1 VSTRLVSIE
10 SSIFLSGAAFALRE
24 YVIAIAIKEAT
35 KVIMKILIAIDSS
48 ASSNAVIS
56 EISARRWPEGTEA
69 RVLSVV
75 GSVAAYSG
83 VSHIEPLADV
93 ETEAA
98 KALVKSAVDRL
109 TSRGLE
115 ANWVVTKGSPRTAI
129 VDYAREWGPDF
140 VFIGSHGHGGL
151 TRFFLGSVAK
161 TVLRHAPSSVG
172 ILRPFNG
179 DRLAKV
185 GMKILVATDGSKYSE
200 AAVRSVA
207 ERPWPKGTKI
217 KLVSVIDP
225 SDLIIGPLYGV
236 AEVIGR
242 ADEMKK
248 EIAQDALSAAG
259 SILNSAGLKSAGVAL
274 TGDAKARIID
284 EAKEWEADLIVVGA
298 QGRSGIDRILQGS
311 VSEAVAI
318 HAHCSVEVIRDRPLY
333 GNHNS

>member
-1 VSTRLVSIE
+1 
-10 SSIFLSGAAFALRE
+10 
-24 YVIAIAIKEAT
+24 
-35 KVIMKILIAIDSS
+35 MKILIAIDSS
-48 ASSNAVIS
+48 ASSNAVIN
-56 EISARRWPEGTEA
+56 EINARRWPEGTEA
-69 RVLSVV
+69 RVLSIV
-75 GSVAAYSG
+75 GSVAAY
-83 VSHIEPLADV
+83 VSYIEPLSNA
-93 ETEAA
+93 ETEAV

-109 TSRGLE
+109 TARGLE
-115 ANWVVTKGSPRTAI
+115 AYWVVTKGNPRTAI

-140 VFIGSHGHGGL
+140 VFVGSHGHSGF

-179 DRLAKV
+179 DRLTKV

-207 ERPWPKGTKI
+207 ERPWPKGTNI

-225 SDLIIGPLYGV
+225 YELIIGPLYGV
-236 AEVIGR
+236 AEVIGH
-242 ADEMKK
+242 ADEVKK
-248 EIAQDALSAAG
+248 YLAQEALSSAG
-259 SILNSAGLKSAGVAL
+259 KILNSAGLKSAGAAL

-284 EAKEWEADLIVVGA
+284 EAKQWGADLVVVGA
-298 QGRSGIDRILQGS
+298 QGRSGIDRFLQGS

>member
-1 VSTRLVSIE
+1 
-10 SSIFLSGAAFALRE
+10 
-24 YVIAIAIKEAT
+24 
-35 KVIMKILIAIDSS
+35 MKILIAIDSS

-56 EISARRWPEGTEA
+56 EISARRWPKGTAA

-83 VSHIEPLADV
+83 VSHIEPVDNV

-98 KALVKSAVDRL
+98 KALAQSAVDRL
-109 TSRGLE
+109 ASRGLE
-115 ANWVVTKGSPRTAI
+115 AYWVVTKGNPRTAI
-129 VDYAREWGPDF
+129 VDYAYEWGPDF
-140 VFIGSHGHGGL
+140 VFLGSHGHSGL

-161 TVLRHAPSSVG
+161 TVLRHAPCSVG
-172 ILRPFNG
+172 VLRPFEG
-179 DRLAKV
+179 DRLEKL

-207 ERPWPKGTKI
+207 ERPWPKRTKI
-217 KLVSVIDP
+217 KIVSVIDP
-225 SDLIIGPLYGV
+225 YDLVIGPLSGV
-236 AEVIGR
+236 AEVVGR
-242 ADEMKK
+242 ADEVKK
-248 EIAQDALSAAG
+248 ELAQEALSAAG
-259 SILNSAGLKSAGVAL
+259 KILTGVGLKSAGVAL

-284 EAKEWEADLIVVGA
+284 EAKEWGADLIVVGA

-333 GNHNS
+333 GKHNS

>member
-1 VSTRLVSIE
+1 MR
-10 SSIFLSGAAFALRE
+10 
-24 YVIAIAIKEAT
+24 
-35 KVIMKILIAIDSS
+35 ILIAIDSS
-48 ASSNAVIS
+48 ASSNAVIN

-83 VSHIEPLADV
+83 VSHIEPLGDV
-93 ETEAA
+93 EIEAA
-98 KALVKSAVDRL
+98 KALVKSAVDQL
-109 TSRGLE
+109 TSRGPG
-115 ANWVVTKGSPRTAI
+115 AYWVVTRGNPRTAI

-140 VFIGSHGHGGL
+140 VFIGSHGHSGL

-161 TVLRHAPSSVG
+161 TVLRHAPGSVG

-179 DRLAKV
+179 DRPAKA
-185 GMKILVATDGSKYSE
+185 GMRILVATDGSKYSE

-207 ERPWPKGTKI
+207 ERPWPEGTEI

-225 SDLIIGPLYGV
+225 AELVVGPLYGV
-236 AEVIGR
+236 AEMIGH
-242 ADEMKK
+242 ADEVKK
-248 EIAQDALSAAG
+248 ELAQEALSAAG
-259 SILNSAGLKSAGVAL
+259 KILNSSGLKSAGVAL
-274 TGDAKARIID
+274 TGDARTRILD
-284 EAKEWEADLIVVGA
+284 EAKEWDADLVVVGA

>member
-1 VSTRLVSIE
+1 
-10 SSIFLSGAAFALRE
+10 
-24 YVIAIAIKEAT
+24 
-35 KVIMKILIAIDSS
+35 MKILIAIDSS
-48 ASSNAVIS
+48 ASSNAVIN

-83 VSHIEPLADV
+83 VSHIEPFGDV
-93 ETEAA
+93 EIEAA

-115 ANWVVTKGSPRTAI
+115 AHWVVTRGNPRAAI

-140 VFIGSHGHGGL
+140 VFLGSHGHSGL

-172 ILRPFNG
+172 ILRPFKG
-179 DRLAKV
+179 DRLEKV

-200 AAVRSVA
+200 AALRSVA
-207 ERPWPKGTKI
+207 ERPWPKRTKI
-217 KLVSVIDP
+217 KIVSVIDP
-225 SDLIIGPLYGV
+225 FELVVGPLYGV
-236 AEVIGR
+236 AEVIGH
-242 ADEMKK
+242 ADEVKK
-248 EIAQDALSAAG
+248 ELAQEALSSAG

-284 EAKEWEADLIVVGA
+284 EAKEWEADLVVVGA
-298 QGRSGIDRILQGS
+298 QGRSGIDRFLQGS

-318 HAHCSVEVIRDRPLY
+318 HAHCSVEVIQDRPHTHGLY
-333 GNHNS
+333 DPV

>member
-1 VSTRLVSIE
+1 
-10 SSIFLSGAAFALRE
+10 
-24 YVIAIAIKEAT
+24 
-35 KVIMKILIAIDSS
+35 MKILIAIDSS
-48 ASSNAVIS
+48 ASADAVVS
-56 EISARRWPEGTEA
+56 EIARRRWPEGTKA

-115 ANWVVTKGSPRTAI
+115 ADWVVTKGNPRTAI

-140 VFIGSHGHGGL
+140 IFIGSHGHGGL

-161 TVLRHAPSSVG
+161 AVLRNAPCSVG
-172 ILRPFNG
+172 ILRPFTG

-185 GMKILVATDGSKYSE
+185 GMKILLATDGSKYSE
-200 AAVRSVA
+200 AAVRSIS
-207 ERPWPKGTKI
+207 ERPWPRHTEI

-225 SDLIIGPLYGV
+225 SEHFIGPLYGV
-236 AEVIGR
+236 AEVIGP
-242 ADEMKK
+242 ADEIKK
-248 EIAQDALSAAG
+248 EMAQEALSAAG

-274 TGDAKARIID
+274 VGDAKARIID
-284 EAKEWEADLIVVGA
+284 EAKEWGADLVVVGA
-298 QGRSGIDRILQGS
+298 QGRGGIDRILQGS

-318 HAHCSVEVIRDRPLY
+318 HTHCSVEVIRDRPQQ
-333 GNHNS
+333 S